1 MGCDAWTC
9 ASCGLAVRAGQANVA
24 PVQQICSFLNE
35 LGGLV
40 RTLWIAGASLA
51 YDDKGETGFD
61 PVTMLDLEIER
72 SLRSAIAK
80 RFPSDRIWGEEDG
93 WSGADSGRVWS
104 LDPIDGTR
112 ALICGLPS
120 WTVLV
125 GVVDEGYHVA
135 GMIDAPML
143 DERLIGC
150 DGATLVN
157 GHIVKTSGCVHLA
170 EARMATTDPYL
181 FAGSDEDAFARVR
194 SAVRLT
200 RYGLDALAYA
210 RVATGGLD
218 LVIENGLKRHD
229 YDALV
234 AVVRGAGGHIGDWH
248 GGSNL
253 SNGDIVAA
261 ASAALYMEAVAML
274 SA

>member
-1 MGCDAWTC
+1 M
-9 ASCGLAVRAGQANVA
+9 AVHAGQANVA
-24 PVQQICSFLNE
+24 TMHHYQSFLTE
-35 LGGLV
+35 LGDLA
-40 RTLWIAGASLA
+40 RTMWSSHSNISFK
-51 YDDKGETGFD
+51 DKGEIEFD
-61 PVTMLDLEIER
+61 PVTTLDLQIER
-72 SLRSAIAK
+72 SLRSAIMN
-80 RFPSDRIWGEEDG
+80 RFPDHRIWGEEDG
-93 WSGADSGRVWS
+93 WSGGDSVFEWS
-104 LDPIDGTR
+104 IDPIDGTR

-125 GVVDEGYHVA
+125 GVLEKGHHVA
-135 GMIDAPML
+135 GMIDVPAL

-150 DGATLVN
+150 GGITLVN
-157 GHIVKTSGCVHLA
+157 GITASTSSCLCLA

-181 FAGSDEDAFARVR
+181 FIGTDGDAFARVR

-234 AVVRGAGGHIGDWH
+234 AVVQGAGGHIGDWS
-248 GGSNL
+248 GGSDL
-253 SNGDIVAA
+253 SSGQIIAA
-261 ASAALYMEAVAML
+261 ASAALYDEAVAAL
-274 SA
+274 AA